1 MPQAVIRCLVN
12 EGHHARTYHKGAWA
26 APNDRGAA
34 ATICTKI
41 LSIRRIKTMA
51 ISGVTDYTNT
61 YAGYTN
67 SANGKKQATE
77 GAGTAKEAA
86 ARKTAKDELSY
97 LTEKYECMKSKD
109 YSVNINSSLLAKAT
123 SDEKTS
129 EWLEYNLSLIPKVV
143 DNIKSAAAARGAKM
157 ISCDITMNG
166 YDSMTTEVVT
176 QVEVDPGTEKA
187 REELEEKIKERREE
201 KKAQEEKASK
211 RREEEKAAERRTERK
226 EQMEGTYKVSV
237 TGTDV
242 KSVTQNIVAAVS
254 GTSSSTGGSFDI
266 KA

>member
-1 MPQAVIRCLVN
+1 
-12 EGHHARTYHKGAWA
+12 
-26 APNDRGAA
+26 
-34 ATICTKI
+34 
-41 LSIRRIKTMA
+41 MA

-61 YAGYTN
+61 YAGYIN
-67 SANGKKQATE
+67 SANNKKQATE
-77 GAGTAKEAA
+77 GAGTEKETA

-97 LTEKYECMKSKD
+97 LTEKYECMKSKE

-187 REELEEKIKERREE
+187 REELEEKIKEKAAKRRDE
-201 KKAQEEKASK
+201 KKA
-211 RREEEKAAERRTERK
+211 EEKAAEKRAEGKELTE
-226 EQMEGTYKVSV
+226 MFTVSV
-237 TGTDV
+237 AGSDV
-242 KSVTQNIVAAVS
+242 KSVTQNLIATIS
-254 GTSSSTGGSFDI
+254 GTSEPKGTGFDI
-266 KA
+266 KV